1 MMYEVNRQ
9 RLIDMLDGGLLVIS
23 AYDAMQL
30 SGDMAAPFLQEAS
43 FFWLTGITEPGWK
56 LIVESSRR
64 HTTLVRP
71 QRSEIDIIFNGQSDD
86 GEIKRVSGINQ
97 IISHDEFEPTLRRL
111 SQSHP
116 MVRTIIDET
125 QYDFTPNPAGRDLVA
140 TLRRIFS
147 SVQDCSLAIHKLRA
161 IKQPDEIK
169 KMQRAIDL
177 TAKAF
182 GEVRQLLE
190 TQKSEAEV
198 EAEFSYRFRRAS
210 ATHAY
215 APIVA
220 SGRNACTLHYESNN
234 AKINSRSMVLIDI
247 GARVDGYS
255 ADITRTYC
263 VNPTTR
269 QREVHAAVER
279 AEKAIIDL
287 IKPGLP
293 VSEYALESDRIMK
306 RALQSIGLL
315 DDLNDETTFR
325 KYFPHA
331 ISHGL
336 GVDTHDSLGKPR
348 TLEPGMV
355 LTVEPGIYIPEEK
368 IGVRIEDDILVT
380 ENGHRNLSKKLPTS
394 L

>member
-1 MMYEVNRQ
+1 MMYEANRQ

>member
-1 MMYEVNRQ
+1 MMYEANRQ

-43 FFWLTGITEPGWK
+43 FFWLTGIAEPGWK

-64 HTTLVRP
+64 HATLVRP

-86 GEIKRVSGINQ
+86 DEIKRVSGINQ

-380 ENGHRNLSKKLPTS
+380 ENGHRNLSKKLPTG

>member
-1 MMYEVNRQ
+1 MMYEANRQ
-9 RLIDMLDGGLLVIS
+9 RLIDMLDGGLLVVS

-43 FFWLTGITEPGWK
+43 FFWLTGIAEPGWK

-64 HTTLVRP
+64 HATLVRP

-86 GEIKRVSGINQ
+86 DEIKRVSGINQ

-198 EAEFSYRFRRAS
+198 EAEFSYRFRRAG

-220 SGRNACTLHYESNN
+220 SGKNACTLHYESNN

-263 VNPTTR
+263 TNPTTR

-315 DDLNDETTFR
+315 DNLNDEATFR

-380 ENGHRNLSKKLPTS
+380 ENGHRNLSKKLPTG

>member
-1 MMYEVNRQ
+1 MAGTVPPTTVVVTPLHNVV
-9 RLIDMLDGGLLVIS
+9 LVTALEFTDS
-23 AYDAMQL
+23 ATD
-30 SGDMAAPFLQEAS
+30 
-43 FFWLTGITEPGWK
+43 
-56 LIVESSRR
+56 VVV
-64 HTTLVRP
+64 VRP

-86 GEIKRVSGINQ
+86 DEIKRVSGINK

-190 TQKSEAEV
+190 TQKSEAEL
-198 EAEFSYRFRRAS
+198 EAEFNYRFRRAG

-315 DDLNDETTFR
+315 DNLNDEATFR

-380 ENGHRNLSKKLPTS
+380 ENGHRNLSKKLPTG

>member
-1 MMYEVNRQ
+1 
-9 RLIDMLDGGLLVIS
+9 MLDGGLLVIS

>member
-1 MMYEVNRQ
+1 MMYEANRQ
-9 RLIDMLDGGLLVIS
+9 RLIDMLDGGLLVVS

-43 FFWLTGITEPGWK
+43 FFWLTGIAEPGWK

-64 HTTLVRP
+64 HATLVRP

-86 GEIKRVSGINQ
+86 DEIKRVSGINQ

-190 TQKSEAEV
+190 TQKSEAEL
-198 EAEFSYRFRRAS
+198 EAEFNYRFRRAG

-315 DDLNDETTFR
+315 DNLNDEATFR

-380 ENGHRNLSKKLPTS
+380 ENGHRNLSKKLPTG

>member
-1 MMYEVNRQ
+1 MMHEANRQ